1 MRARHP
7 SGLAITRTNKLSSFV
22 VKRTNAK
29 PLKLAPRE
37 IQEKLVARGITHDAR
52 TLRRRLAELVAQG
65 DLVSEGA
72 GPATR
77 YSLRSPSINKL
88 QLSPEGDAL
97 LQKVSAP
104 ISERQASRFE
114 REFVTGYAPNKTY
127 FLPETLRARLL
138 DRSLELRLLEMGQH
152 APGLA
157 AVA

>member
-1 MRARHP
+1 MA
-7 SGLAITRTNKLSSFV
+7 NKALLDVFGPTDS
-22 VKRTNAK
+22 AK

-37 IQEKLVARGITHDAR
+37 IQEKLVAKGITHDAR